1 MDQMSLFEHFIKILK
16 ERQNDVKELMAR
28 GGVDSMERYQY
39 MLGQIRTYES
49 LLQEI
54 STLLNKKEQNEK
66 DGTVIDIKPKGS
78 PTKSL
83 FGTITFGFDTD
94 KC

>member
-1 MDQMSLFEHFIKILK
+1 MMDQMSLFEHFIKILK

-39 MLGQIRTYES
+39 KLGQIRTYES

-66 DGTVIDIKPKGS
+66 GTVISIRQKSDT
-78 PTKSL
+78 TK
-83 FGTITFGFDTD
+83 
-94 KC
+94 